1 MEIKERRKASA
12 TRLNG
17 SETAVYSAPA
27 VDKALDI
34 LELLGDASQAMNLT
48 GISDALGRTKQ
59 ELFRV
64 LQCLHGRGYLVR
76 DEAQG
81 YRLSTKLFELG
92 SRHASTQT
100 LIARALPHMERLS
113 AELEESCHLNIVVQN
128 RMLVAARVE
137 CSADVMLTVRIGAMF
152 ELHRRTSGLVALAML
167 PPHRQAEYWQQC
179 DESTA
184 RIETLK
190 AQLEEIRE
198 QGYGQADSTIAV
210 GVQDCAAP
218 LLGSGSQLLGVLCV
232 SHIRRTD
239 EFNGGSALAQAVIAC
254 ARAISAEFGP
264 VEGIPKRIDK
274 IKERETR

>member
-1 MEIKERRKASA
+1 
-12 TRLNG
+12 
-17 SETAVYSAPA
+17 VYSAPA

-34 LELLGDASQAMNLT
+34 LELLGGASQAVSLT
-48 GISDALGRTKQ
+48 GISEALGRTKQ

-152 ELHRRTSGLVALAML
+152 ELHRRTSGLVALAVL
-167 PPHRQAEYWQQC
+167 PAHRQEEYWQQC
-179 DESTA
+179 EESA
-184 RIETLK
+184 SQIECFK
-190 AQLEEIRE
+190 AQLERIQM

-218 LLGSGSQLLGVLCV
+218 VLGGGSQLLGVLCV

-239 EFNGGSALAQAVIAC
+239 ESTKDSALAQAVIAC
-254 ARAISAEFGP
+254 ARAISSEFGP
-264 VEGIPKRIDK
+264 VEEIHKTNDK
-274 IKERETR
+274 SKARATH